1 MFHLVHKQSLF
12 QVLLQMNE
20 FYLSDTDTQI
30 EQINIINKA
39 LERLVGGEDFFEFAK
54 EVHGNYDVVIE
65 SDLGFQDLSELSDE
79 VVLSIQ
85 DLQVGDMTDVV
96 DLGAAYAIFKFEDQV
111 VESEDVKVHL
121 LRIIVPKKT
130 LEDVVTES
138 LEDAKIKRYINN

>member
-1 MFHLVHKQSLF
+1 
-12 QVLLQMNE
+12 
-20 FYLSDTDTQI
+20 
-30 EQINIINKA
+30 
-39 LERLVGGEDFFEFAK
+39 
-54 EVHGNYDVVIE
+54 
-65 SDLGFQDLSELSDE
+65 
-79 VVLSIQ
+79 
-85 DLQVGDMTDVV
+85 MTDVV